1 MALVQD
7 APISREDILQTPLE
21 LVHIDHAK
29 VENGLAQFVNDLALS
44 FVHRLTI
51 PVLERGRSKDRP

>member
-29 VENGLAQFVNDLALS
+29 VENGLAQLVNDQALS
-44 FVHRLTI
+44 LIDWLTI
-51 PVLERGRSKDRP
+51 PVLERG